1 LSREFLD
8 IIRGKAEEERSA
20 IIRRARAQAEKILE
34 KAERE
39 AEALREEVRARI
51 AEEADRLRERKFNYV
66 RHRMNAR
73 IYRMKAA
80 AIESIWR
87 ESEKILEK
95 MVKTGGHRKILPA
108 LFFECI
114 DSVPEDSVV
123 RAHPDDTEIVLSC
136 IERSG
141 KRLVHE
147 EDPSV
152 LGGVEFHWPG
162 GGTVLRNTL
171 SHRLS
176 RLRNEG
182 NAEISALL
190 FAEKENAGK

>member
-1 LSREFLD
+1 LD
-8 IIRGKAEEERSA
+8 IIRGKAEEERNA
-20 IIRRARAQAEKILE
+20 IIRQARTHAEKILE
-34 KAERE
+34 KAEKE
-39 AEALREEVRARI
+39 AEELREEVRARI
-51 AEEADRLRERKFNYV
+51 TEEADRLRERKFNYV

-73 IYRMKAA
+73 LYRMKAA
-80 AIESIWR
+80 AIENIWR

-95 MVKTGGHRKILPA
+95 MVKTGSYRKILPA
-108 LFFECI
+108 LFFECV
-114 DSVPEDSVV
+114 DSVPDNSVV
-123 RAHPDDTEIVLSC
+123 RAHPDDTDIILSC

-141 KRLVHE
+141 KKLVHE

-182 NAEISALL
+182 NAEISSLL
-190 FAEKENAGK
+190 FTGKENAGE